1 MNSNFCIIC
10 TLIALSAFTAVSAR
24 EYRVLVAGDGMLE
37 PEIVRHLDSLAS
49 AGGHVVSLTVLK
61 DVGEL
66 RSAVKRH
73 GWDAVVLSRE
83 AASKVRRV
91 RTERLFVHQDWAYA
105 TNYRGEPCVDP
116 QFRKYGQDQ
125 QRMYRQI
132 TDEVRSSC
140 VRLNASALPVGTAV
154 QDIRATQDR
163 DNITRDGVHLNHSI
177 GCFVAAGVWYESITG
192 DEVRTSSYTPQHI
205 HALRLAMC
213 RDAVHCAI
221 EHPWEVVDFGYRSL
235 KKNYDESRVPHY
247 VLPDPLVMSD
257 GTPVTSPEQWYAERR
272 PELYHLFETEM
283 YGKAPGRPADLH
295 FEIVSVDD
303 GVFGGTAIRKEVR
316 IYFTAGKDSYMTLL
330 LYLPKQVQGPVPV
343 ILGANFDGNA
353 SVIYDTGISLPDS
366 LQIQRYSLYREP
378 VRGSRDGRWP
388 VGMILSRG
396 YGLATF
402 FKGDLDPEWD
412 DGFSNGV
419 HPLFYRQGQT
429 FPDPDEWG
437 AIGAW
442 AWGYSRALDYL
453 ETDKDVDAE
462 RVSTIGHSRLAK
474 TALWAAVSDT
484 RFAMAYPN
492 NSGCCGAAISRRA
505 YGETLET
512 MIIHY
517 HYWYCQNFWKY
528 AGHEDLLPFDQHE
541 LIALMAPRPVYV
553 ASGEY
558 DRWSD
563 PVGEFLSV
571 SEASKVY
578 EFLGLKGVGTCE
590 MPGPWTPLHDGL
602 IGYHMRSGP
611 HDITTYDW
619 AQFLDFCDRYL

>member
-1 MNSNFCIIC
+1 MNSSLRLFCS
-10 TLIALSAFTAVSAR
+10 LMAALSVITVHAR
-24 EYRVLVAGDGMLE
+24 DYHVLVSGGDMLE

-49 AGGHVVSLTVLK
+49 ADGHSISVTVLD
-61 DVGEL
+61 DVRNI
-66 RSAVKRH
+66 RSAVRDSE
-73 GWDAVVLSRE
+73 WDAVVLSRDM
-83 AASKVRRV
+83 AAAVKKVR
-91 RTERLFVHQDWAYA
+91 TARLFVHQDWAYA
-105 TNYRGEPCVDP
+105 RNYRGEPCIDP
-116 QFRKYGQDQ
+116 RFMKYGQDQ
-125 QRMYRQI
+125 QRMYREI
-132 TDEVRSSC
+132 TDEVRSC
-140 VRLNASALPVGTAV
+140 CERLNASVIPVGTAV

-177 GCFVAAGVWYESITG
+177 GCFVAACVWYQAVTG
-192 DEVRTSSYTPQHI
+192 EDVRESSYMPSHVPER
-205 HALRLAMC
+205 RLAMC
-213 RDAVHCAI
+213 RDAVSCAMG
-221 EHPWEVVDFGYRSL
+221 HPWEVTDFGYRKL
-235 KKNYDESRVPHY
+235 NKNYDETKVPDF
-247 VLPDPLVMSD
+247 VLPDALVMSD
-257 GTPVTSPEQWYAERR
+257 GTPVTTPAQWYGRRR
-272 PELYHLFETEM
+272 PELFHLFETEM
-283 YGKAPGRPADLH
+283 YGKAPGRPSDMH
-295 FEIVSVDD
+295 FELVSIDD
-303 GVFGGTAIRKEVR
+303 GVFAGTAVRKE
-316 IYFTAGKDSYMTLL
+316 IKICFTAGEDNYMTLL
-330 LYLPKQVQGPVPV
+330 LYLPKHVQGPVPV

-353 SVIYDTGISLPDS
+353 SVTFDAGISLPDS
-366 LQIQRYSLYREP
+366 AQIRRYALYREP

-419 HPLFYRQGQT
+419 QPLFYRPGQT

-453 ETDKDVDAE
+453 ETDPAVDAK

-492 NSGCCGAAISRRA
+492 NSGCCGAAISRREF
-505 YGETLET
+505 GETLET

-528 AGHEDLLPFDQHE
+528 AGHEDILPFDQHE
-541 LIALMAPRPVYV
+541 LLALMAPRPVYV

-563 PVGEFLSV
+563 PVGEFMSV

-578 EFLGLKGVGTCE
+578 EFLGLKGVGTSE
-590 MPGPWTPLHDGL
+590 MPGPWKPLHGGL
-602 IGYHMRSGP
+602 VGYHMRSGP

-619 AQFLDFCDRYL
+619 AQFLDFCDLYL